1 MFTIDNFEQMNFQQI
16 DEMCSVL
23 KKISRTTHWEI
34 LKVLYINYI
43 MHKNING
50 DSTTNEQYM
59 TREKLKNNIYE
70 FRKSSGIDIKT
81 TINSKDLKFLEDLNL
96 IEVIHTHEKL
106 YRIKAEMFLEIDRL
120 LDNAKKT
127 VLLYKNY

>member
-96 IEVIHTHEKL
+96 IHTHEKL

>member
-16 DEMCSVL
+16 DEMCRVL

-34 LKVLYINYI
+34 LKVLYINY
-43 MHKNING
+43 MRHKSTNE
-50 DSTTNEQYM
+50 DLTTNESYI

-70 FRKSSGIDIKT
+70 FRKSSGINLKP
-81 TINSKDLKFLEDLNL
+81 TINSKDLKFLENLNL

-106 YRIKAEMFLEIDRL
+106 YRIKAEMFLEIDKL
-120 LDNAKKT
+120 LDNVKKT

>member
-1 MFTIDNFEQMNFQQI
+1 
-16 DEMCSVL
+16 
-23 KKISRTTHWEI
+23 
-34 LKVLYINYI
+34 

-50 DSTTNEQYM
+50 DPTTNEQYM

-70 FRKSSGIDIKT
+70 FRKSSGIDIKP

-96 IEVIHTHEKL
+96 IEVIHTNEKL

-127 VLLYKNY
+127 VLLYKHY